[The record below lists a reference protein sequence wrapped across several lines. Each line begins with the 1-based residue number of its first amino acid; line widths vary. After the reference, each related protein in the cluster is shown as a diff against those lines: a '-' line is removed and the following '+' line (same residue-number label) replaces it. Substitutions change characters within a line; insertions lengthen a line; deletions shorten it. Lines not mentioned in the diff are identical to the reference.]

1 MCFNMYLSKFY
12 DKQVESIVLLYFKY
26 GFKYMKVRL

>member
-1 MCFNMYLSKFY
+1 MYRCTFY
-12 DKQVESIVLLYFKY
+12 DKQVESIVSLYFLY